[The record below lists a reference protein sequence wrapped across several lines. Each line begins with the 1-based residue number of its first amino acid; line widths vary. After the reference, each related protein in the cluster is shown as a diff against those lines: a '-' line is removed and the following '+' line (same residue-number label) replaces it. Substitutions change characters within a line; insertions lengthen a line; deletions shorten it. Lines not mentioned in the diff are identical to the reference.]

1 MSDRAYC
8 FHCRHFRLY
17 KTNIGD
23 AFTNGGYNNW
33 KRALENGS
41 GFQKHEQSQSHI
53 IATKNFESFK
63 LRQELQ
69 LTVIH
74 SLDSGRSLLVRRN
87 RNRLI
92 KIASTLLLLAKQM
105 IAIRGHVE
113 NER

>member
-1 MSDRAYC
+1 MTGRTANDRSNGRPAGLKSRPGTDRTGPADRRYR
-8 FHCRHFRLY
+8 FHL
-17 KTNIGD
+17 
-23 AFTNGGYNNW
+23 W
-33 KRALENGS
+33 
-41 GFQKHEQSQSHI
+41 
-53 IATKNFESFK
+53 FK

-74 SLDSGRSLLVRRN
+74 SLDSGRNLLVRRN